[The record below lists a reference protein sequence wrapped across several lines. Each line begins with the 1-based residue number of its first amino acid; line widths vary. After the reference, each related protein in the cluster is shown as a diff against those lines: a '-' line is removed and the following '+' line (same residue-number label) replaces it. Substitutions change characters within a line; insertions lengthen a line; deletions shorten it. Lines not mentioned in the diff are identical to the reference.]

1 MHDFCTEYMY
11 SDFINL
17 STQVLFSNHEK
28 LKNEFKIF
36 FLNMST
42 RDVSFW
48 DKKKNV
54 FYQWESYE
62 LQYTELLHLLQALL

>member
-17 STQVLFSNHEK
+17 STHVLFSNHEK
-28 LKNEFKIF
+28 LKNEFKI
-36 FLNMST
+36 T

-62 LQYTELLHLLQALL
+62 LQYTDLLHLLQALL

>member
-28 LKNEFKIF
+28 LKNEFKI
-36 FLNMST
+36 T

-62 LQYTELLHLLQALL
+62 LQYTDLLHLLQALL